1 MAPAK
6 LTDRST
12 ITRITRIKRPRSL
25 ARTTRFV
32 ETNQAVST
40 CPVPIQKIFP
50 FPSDANHLLIPR
62 RPVPQRVSSF
72 LRTNWDCRMA
82 SMAWFLRNAGVPR
95 ECPVQIGR
103 RPKTALKVKIRPCH
117 QPFCDPHHGTNE
129 RCRAISRPWIKGL
142 ALGDSGGSE
151 RDV

>member
-50 FPSDANHLLIPR
+50 FPSDANHLRIFR
-62 RPVPQRVSSF
+62 HPVPQRGGSRS
-72 LRTNWDCRMA
+72 LRTRGRMRWTRHVKRR
-82 SMAWFLRNAGVPR
+82 MTLRADGEVVWSRRPDAGVKLAKEISPVMVARKPGHQGER
-95 ECPVQIGR
+95 EGNR
-103 RPKTALKVKIRPCH
+103 
-117 QPFCDPHHGTNE
+117 
-129 RCRAISRPWIKGL
+129 
-142 ALGDSGGSE
+142 
-151 RDV
+151 